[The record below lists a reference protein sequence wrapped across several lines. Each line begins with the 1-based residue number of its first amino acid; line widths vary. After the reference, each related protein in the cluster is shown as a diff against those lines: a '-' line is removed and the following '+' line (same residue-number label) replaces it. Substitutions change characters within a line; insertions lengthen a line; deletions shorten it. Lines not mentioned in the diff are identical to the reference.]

1 MVTITLQTDL
11 SCNILVLIPKLNADT
26 QGIVLIEVLRKV
38 VESVIY
44 IRVKMAVQF
53 HEVLYVFFAL
63 LVKGALNHEDLYG
76 PGSV

>member
-53 HEVLYVFFAL
+53 HEVLYGFCAH
-63 LVKGALNHEDLYG
+63 LVMGAFNHGDLYG